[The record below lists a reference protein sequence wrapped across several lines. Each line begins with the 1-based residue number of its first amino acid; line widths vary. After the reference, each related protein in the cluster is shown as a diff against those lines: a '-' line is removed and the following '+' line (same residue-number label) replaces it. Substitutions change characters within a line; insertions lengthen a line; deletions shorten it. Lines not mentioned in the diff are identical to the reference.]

1 MPAAPASPLRST
13 HNPGAFLTALTD
25 GDQYT
30 RPGNCLRALLSRTGA
45 SRSGSESALAAAL
58 TLDARPSS
66 SLHGN
71 PSSRLP
77 VGSDPTRHL
86 GPQRPVIGAWTPPGA
101 PDPSRT
107 RPSPSSTST
116 SSDVITPERL
126 RDALGSLNPDLLV
139 TFSLDDLSSLIH
151 ALASAL
157 SLDPARAILMAAAR
171 PACLDV
177 QDTQSRC
184 RAVASALQVPIS
196 HAAAA
201 VASQPELLS
210 MPPEALASCTRRM
223 AALMAVDAS
232 SVCRMLGRTGSSSLQ
247 TILDL
252 PSSVIQ
258 QQVIDVQAVLDS
270 RLSTYHSPKAASLV
284 ICNPDLLTASTVS
297 MTSSLDKAMD
307 IIRVHP
313 RRMARLLLKC
323 PKLLTMSPMQLT
335 AQFRGMV
342 AALRVNPSAMVRML
356 GMEPRLL
363 KQHMLSLK
371 ATLRISIDLV
381 LEVMVQQPNLLCF
394 SPATLEDKLQHLSE
408 LLCLPLVRTIEL
420 ALRQTS
426 LLTMSRQRMGE
437 TTEGLRRVLGADARQ
452 LAKVVQQ
459 APALLLQKPARVA
472 ERVADVALLL
482 ALSDAAAVKMALRK
496 PEFLLGSDLRLWQS
510 NIDTLTSQLGLSIQS
525 ARALVLHSPAIL
537 ASEPKQFYARCAQLR
552 RLICNRPAWAKSLE
566 DSTPA
571 LLRSVLYYGPAHLQ
585 RLQYL
590 ADTGLA
596 EDRSPFRSGEIFN
609 RRSFVAL
616 YPGFEDWAKG
626 VQRAQGRTPRGAE
639 YATVSSQDGEGGDGW
654 QSNWRRAQEER
665 ALSEESE
672 DAWRVVFGS
681 SRREGQLVDEGQVVV
696 DSWEDRRRG
705 MQASSSS
712 ARLSPEVSVP
722 STDISQSQYQRK
734 QQQRQR
740 QQRNLQTP
748 QQQAALRQLRPGGSE
763 AVAGGDGALNQGG
776 SWTPPEAGSRDT
788 VVVGYRGRGSRADR
802 DETALDAG

>member
-1 MPAAPASPLRST
+1 M
-13 HNPGAFLTALTD
+13 
-25 GDQYT
+25 
-30 RPGNCLRALLSRTGA
+30 
-45 SRSGSESALAAAL
+45 
-58 TLDARPSS
+58 
-66 SLHGN
+66 
-71 PSSRLP
+71 
-77 VGSDPTRHL
+77 GSDPTRHL

-363 KQHMLSLK
+363 KVSPKRLQSRMSALQHMLFIPQEQALSMVARQPQILGYSSSTLQQHMLSLK

-681 SRREGQLVDEGQVVV
+681 SRREGQVVDEGQVVV